1 MPASPQSRGALRW
14 LGFVLLL
21 VVLGQGEF
29 RAALQGAE
37 RYREI
42 QKGNWGATNVWL
54 ESTECARATGA
65 WLAICDNGKL
75 MPISEYA
82 IADDPGHAL
91 FLDILAI
98 ASQRKVSLADVAYLN
113 IGLNSLGL
121 ILLASFLFAI
131 GAYVTSIVLLALGPV
146 VFLAWIGTSPH
157 WGFIGVAS
165 MAAVLPLALVAR
177 EKGFLPGR
185 TGRFYLGVGLAGL
198 SIAALVREPIGM
210 MALLITLAAIV
221 VLVLRRPW
229 RRDVQLRLL
238 IVGVLVIAAS
248 AAPRWVVLARDAAFV
263 LEPAQHVQT
272 HGISHTLYTG
282 LGVVENKFGI
292 RYDDT
297 YGANAAKAVD
307 PDVVFCSPEYF
318 RIMWRLFAD
327 RLVEDPVEVAR
338 IFLEKAKLIL
348 TDRILDSAPP
358 LWIVLVIAL
367 AHVTLAT
374 LLGIWRRID
383 FGQGL
388 IVEGLSLA
396 FIGLFVL
403 QGIVAHPTRMY
414 AVPAGAF
421 LLVLFGVMLE
431 FFCRAAWVRLLA
443 SPRLQRFR

>member
-1 MPASPQSRGALRW
+1 LSVVPASPEGRSALRW

-21 VVLGQGEF
+21 VALGQGEF
-29 RAALQGAE
+29 KAAVHGAE
-37 RYREI
+37 HYREI
-42 QKGNWGATNVWL
+42 QKDGWDATNVWL
-54 ESTECARATGA
+54 ESAECARATGA
-65 WLAICDNGKL
+65 WLSICDNGKL
-75 MPISEYA
+75 IPISEYA

-121 ILLASFLFAI
+121 VLLTSFLFAVR
-131 GAYVTSIVLLALGPV
+131 AYVTSIVLLALGPV

-177 EKGFLPGR
+177 EKGFLSDGVGR
-185 TGRFYLGVGLAGL
+185 AYLGAGLVGLA
-198 SIAALVREPIGM
+198 IAALVREPIGM
-210 MALLITLAAIV
+210 MALLVTMAAIV
-221 VLVLRRPW
+221 VLAR
-229 RRDVQLRLL
+229 RRDARLRLL
-238 IVGVLVIAAS
+238 IAGALVIAAS
-248 AAPRWVVLARDAAFV
+248 AAPGWAVLARDASFAM
-263 LEPAQHVQT
+263 EPAQHVQT

-292 RYDDT
+292 RYEDA
-297 YGANAAKAVD
+297 YGATAAKAID
-307 PDVVFCSPEYF
+307 PDVVFGSPGYF

-327 RLVEDPVEVAR
+327 RLVEDPAEVAR
-338 IFLEKAKLIL
+338 IFMEKARLIL
-348 TDRILDSAPP
+348 TDRVLDSAPP
-358 LWIVLVIAL
+358 LWIVLALAL
-367 AHVTLAT
+367 AHVVLAT
-374 LLGIWRRID
+374 IYDIWRRIG

-396 FIGLFVL
+396 FVGLFVL
-403 QGIVAHPTRMY
+403 QGIVAHPNRMF

-421 LLVLFGVMLE
+421 LLVLLGVMLE

-443 SPRLQRFR
+443 SPRLQSFR